1 MKISKT
7 LTALTLAMLVA
18 CGGGGGSAPPVA
30 GGGGSPTTP
39 SEPGLE
45 PAPAAPDY
53 WPTTAWT
60 TATPESHG
68 FETNAFANLA
78 TEAETD
84 LPFYTSLLV
93 IKDGYLVHESYHSTA
108 SASYVDETTKHQ
120 LWSVTKSVTSMIVGR
135 AITLGDLAVTDL
147 DSRVGDVFSAADSG
161 LAADDARNDITLR
174 DALRMRSGLSWNE
187 GEWLLRDLSRDPLFV
202 TAPSECAS
210 SSMQLFCKVMQRP
223 VAYTHGSTWNYS
235 TYDSQ
240 IVSAFFT
247 AKTAQT
253 LEAYGNAYL
262 FSLLGINAS
271 DLTWGSASPQSF
283 GGGLLGMRSRDIAR
297 LGLLA
302 LYNGKWDG
310 QTLLSPEWMETSL
323 TSQGTGPVAQFD
335 ATTGEPSGSTNQA
348 IDYGMQWWLRTEAGV
363 GDIMALGLGG
373 QQMHIIRSKG
383 LVILVTCDGADL
395 FGSTRQDEIA
405 QFIRDK
411 ILARL
416 N

>member
-161 LAADDARNDITLR
+161 LAADDARNDISAARCLKN
-174 DALRMRSGLSWNE
+174 ALR
-187 GEWLLRDLSRDPLFV
+187 
-202 TAPSECAS
+202 
-210 SSMQLFCKVMQRP
+210 
-223 VAYTHGSTWNYS
+223 
-235 TYDSQ
+235 
-240 IVSAFFT
+240 
-247 AKTAQT
+247 
-253 LEAYGNAYL
+253 
-262 FSLLGINAS
+262 
-271 DLTWGSASPQSF
+271 
-283 GGGLLGMRSRDIAR
+283 
-297 LGLLA
+297 
-302 LYNGKWDG
+302 
-310 QTLLSPEWMETSL
+310 
-323 TSQGTGPVAQFD
+323 
-335 ATTGEPSGSTNQA
+335 
-348 IDYGMQWWLRTEAGV
+348 
-363 GDIMALGLGG
+363 
-373 QQMHIIRSKG
+373 
-383 LVILVTCDGADL
+383 LVV
-395 FGSTRQDEIA
+395 E
-405 QFIRDK
+405 
-411 ILARL
+411 
-416 N
+416 